1 MRADKNSD
9 GTKHKPADFKAP
21 RAKRVK
27 KAKKKTKKQITLKK
41 STAAK
46 KRSGA
51 QATAA
56 TNLFT
61 WNADYRL

>member
-27 KAKKKTKKQITLKK
+27 KAKKTKKQITLKK

>member
-1 MRADKNSD
+1 MRSRQRNLD

-27 KAKKKTKKQITLKK
+27 KAEKIKKQITLKK
-41 STAAK
+41 STVVK

-51 QATAA
+51 QTTAA
-56 TNLFT
+56 TNPFT
-61 WNADYRL
+61 TGIKKT